1 MLSPTST
8 DISKKKGIFRLNEK
22 ASVTNVLKFNPFK
35 EKRTMI
41 QLRKRTTR
49 YRRMTKPHMI
59 CKAVAISCNNLLYY
73 LVQTMKQNMNSLI
86 CLAFIIF

>member
-8 DISKKKGIFRLNEK
+8 NISKKKRGIFLLNEK

-41 QLRKRTTR
+41 QLRKRTTS
-49 YRRMTKPHMI
+49 YRKMTKPHMI
-59 CKAVAISCNNLLYY
+59 CKAVAFSCNNLLYY
-73 LVQTMKQNMNSLI
+73 LI
-86 CLAFIIF
+86 